1 MFPPVYFLWILM
13 LSLFFKLFCKDA
25 RYRYLPPIP
34 IHRHVLLTFADTD
47 TDTGRGYIGNTD
59 FQLASFKTC
68 GMGAG
73 GWGLWGPQSYK
84 TWGLGGPQSY
94 KTWGLWGPQPTGF
107 IIRKTCG
114 APNPIKP
121 VGPPDPRFSRFSLKD
136 FFPGWPLP
144 SRHPLYSV
152 HNLTKTGVG
161 LNTYLYILNT
171 YLYIFVH
178 KDKLKTLEMPR
189 LTK

>member
-1 MFPPVYFLWILM
+1 MGTTRNYRVDHSGNL
-13 LSLFFKLFCKDA
+13 CKA
-25 RYRYLPPIP
+25 P
-34 IHRHVLLTFADTD
+34 
-47 TDTGRGYIGNTD
+47 
-59 FQLASFKTC
+59 LALAASYKTC
-68 GMGAG
+68 GLGAG

-84 TWGLGGPQSY
+84 TWGLGAPQSY

-107 IIRKTCG
+107 IIGKTCG

-144 SRHPLYSV
+144 SHHPLYSV

-178 KDKLKTLEMPR
+178 NNKLKTLEMPR